1 MSEQYKDN
9 TFCFHPKK
17 KICTCRSLC
26 LQVCKKVFKPVK
38 NVFNTSHSCFFN
50 LSLYVQ
56 YN

>member
-9 TFCFHPKK
+9 TFCFNPKK